1 VDSESDK
8 SNQSEKSD
16 EEENDS
22 YVEDEQIN
30 KQD

>member
-8 SNQSEKSD
+8 SNQSEISD